1 MNKIKSVF
9 YCKECGG
16 EHAKWLGKC
25 SFCNT
30 WNTIIEKKIK
40 QNPVRSS
47 IAPDLLQTNTPLK
60 LDEIADKETERLI
73 PDDEEFKRVL
83 GGGIVSGSMVL
94 IGGEPGIGKSTLM
107 LQVAL
112 SLKAKTLYVSGE
124 ESLAQIKMRAK
135 RINHE
140 SDQCY
145 FLDSNDIRHIA
156 EQLKLID
163 ANILIIDSI
172 QTLISD
178 AVEGIQGSIT
188 QIRQCATE
196 LQHLAKKENISIFI
210 IGHINK
216 EGHLAGP
223 KILEHMVDV
232 VLQFEGD
239 DRNQYRMLRTLKNRY
254 GSTAELG
261 IYEMTHLGLEEVSNA
276 SQAFIEQREENYSGI
291 AVGVG
296 MEGLRP
302 IMIETQ
308 ALVSPA
314 VYGNPQRT
322 TNGIDQRRVHMLLAV
337 LEKRCGLKL
346 GTKDVFLNIAGGIK
360 LKDTALDLGMICCI
374 ISSYL
379 DQSINPKCCF
389 ASEVGLSGEIRPI
402 SHIELRIKE
411 AAKLGFKK
419 IFISSSQKMN
429 FQTPKGISIE
439 HCNKIQ
445 DVVPKVFKV

>member
-47 IAPDLLQTNTPLK
+47 IAPDILQTNTPLK

-73 PDDEEFKRVL
+73 PDDQEFKRVL

-135 RINHE
+135 RINYE
-140 SDQCY
+140 SKQCY

-156 EQLKLID
+156 EQLKLIN

-239 DRNQYRMLRTLKNRY
+239 DRNQIGR
-254 GSTAELG
+254 
-261 IYEMTHLGLEEVSNA
+261 A
-276 SQAFIEQREENYSGI
+276 SCRE
-291 AVGVG
+291 
-296 MEGLRP
+296 
-302 IMIETQ
+302 
-308 ALVSPA
+308 
-314 VYGNPQRT
+314 
-322 TNGIDQRRVHMLLAV
+322 RV
-337 LEKRCGLKL
+337 
-346 GTKDVFLNIAGGIK
+346 
-360 LKDTALDLGMICCI
+360 
-374 ISSYL
+374 
-379 DQSINPKCCF
+379 
-389 ASEVGLSGEIRPI
+389 
-402 SHIELRIKE
+402 
-411 AAKLGFKK
+411 
-419 IFISSSQKMN
+419 
-429 FQTPKGISIE
+429 
-439 HCNKIQ
+439 
-445 DVVPKVFKV
+445 